1 MKVFNVGDKAR
12 VRKDLV
18 GGEMYDTC
26 TSYPCCCN
34 ATMTLF
40 AGYVV
45 VVCEKNDRTG
55 IMHLRKVEDGFT
67 TEMPFSWS
75 DDMLEPLEE
84 KEKGKQHGFLTVG
97 SIVKIRSDI
106 AKRVDSKNRI
116 WITLDGKKCPSIHV
130 SNEIKESGNKA
141 VVITEVLSRP
151 GHMDGCAYRAR
162 FAGLPRKN
170 ITGLFDITMFDCL
183 EDWLAAE
190 KGNKHSDDKSKKGFK
205 VGDKVV
211 IKTTVSSGEYIDN
224 ITIQYFMFD
233 QAYDSTDPSHPC
245 RRVGTVSKITRFNP
259 DTGNGAFEINFD
271 GENRTFT
278 WPQSAFELYDGNNDK
293 LKPPKKQLPKKK
305 SVASTADYSGYTPK
319 SEFYCYDYLN
329 RPATFCK
336 NAMENITKIEI
347 TVMSGDE
354 TGCFYGVYN
363 GKPWQYRFDAAE
375 SRFASYD
382 DGSYTV
388 EGKENIEKWI
398 NWNYDPEKA
407 IYAEY
412 SMERMR
418 AFRKRE

>member
-1 MKVFNVGDKAR
+1 MKIFNVGDKAR

-26 TSYPCCCN
+26 TSHTCLCN

-55 IMHLRKVEDGFT
+55 IMRLRKVEDGFT

-75 DDMLEPLEE
+75 DGMLEPLEE

-97 SIVKIRSDI
+97 SVVKIRSDI
-106 AKRVDSKNRI
+106 AKRVDKKNRI
-116 WITLDGKKCPSIHV
+116 WITLDGKPHASLPV
-130 SNEIKESGNKA
+130 RNEIKESGNKT
-141 VVITEVLSRP
+141 VVITEVRSRQ
-151 GHMDGCAYRAR
+151 GHMDGCMYRAR
-162 FAGLPRKN
+162 FAGSSDNKN
-170 ITGLFDITMFDCL
+170 IEGFFDIAMFDCL
-183 EDWLAAE
+183 EDWLV
-190 KGNKHSDDKSKKGFK
+190 KVKSNKPSDDKAKKGFK

-211 IKTTVSSGEYIDN
+211 IKTTVSSGEYIDGVY
-224 ITIQYFMFD
+224 ILRPMLD
-233 QAYDSTDPSHPC
+233 SAYDKSDPAHP
-245 RRVGTVSKITRFNP
+245 RRRIGTVAYVYKAGEFGI
-259 DTGNGAFEINFD
+259 AFECND
-271 GENRTFT
+271 DKYT
-278 WPQSAFELYDGNNDK
+278 WPQSAFELYDGSNG
-293 LKPPKKQLPKKK
+293 KQNRQTPNKKK
-305 SVASTADYSGYTPK
+305 SAAPTTDYSGYTPK

-329 RPATFCK
+329 RPATFSK

-363 GKPWQYRFDAAE
+363 GKPWQYKFDTMTT
-375 SRFASYD
+375 SRFQSYD

-398 NWNYDPEKA
+398 NWSYDPEKA

>member
-1 MKVFNVGDKAR
+1 MKIFNVGDKAR

-84 KEKGKQHGFLTVG
+84 KEEKEKGKQHGFLTVG
-97 SIVKIRSDI
+97 SVVKIRSDI
-106 AKRVDSKNRI
+106 AKRVDKKNRI
-116 WITLDGKKCPSIHV
+116 WITLDGKPHASFPVRNK
-130 SNEIKESGNKA
+130 IKESGDKT

-151 GHMDGCAYRAR
+151 GHMDGCAYLAR
-162 FAGLPRKN
+162 FAGSSDNKN
-170 ITGLFDITMFDCL
+170 IEGFFDIAMFDCL
-183 EDWLAAE
+183 EDWLVKV
-190 KGNKHSDDKSKKGFK
+190 KGNKPSDDKAKESFK

-211 IKTTVSSGEYIDN
+211 IKTTVHSEELVDGIF
-224 ITIQYFMFD
+224 ILRPMLD
-233 QAYDSTDPSHPC
+233 QAYDKSDPSHP
-245 RRVGTVSKITRFNP
+245 RKRIGTVAYVYK
-259 DTGNGAFEINFD
+259 DGALGIDFERN
-271 GENRTFT
+271 NNTFT
-278 WPQSAFELYDGNNDK
+278 WPRDAFELYDGDNDK
-293 LKPPKKQLPKKK
+293 PKSPKHKK

-329 RPATFCK
+329 RPATFSK
-336 NAMENITKIEI
+336 NAMENITKIEV

-363 GKPWQYRFDAAE
+363 GKHWQYKFDTMTT
-375 SRFASYD
+375 SRFQSYD